1 MTDISPEVL
10 AKVAQATH
18 FGLKVLAAKILT
30 LISLGMTFGL
40 FCYAISD
47 HSWVAYTTATTF
59 AVFIFLP
66 ALWNARS
73 QEGSHA

>member
-18 FGLKVLAAKILT
+18 FGLKVLAAKLLA
-30 LISLGMTFGL
+30 LIALGMTFGL

-47 HSWVAYTTATTF
+47 HSWIAYTSASTF
-59 AVFIFLP
+59 AALIFLP
-66 ALWNARS
+66 SLWNARS
-73 QEGSHA
+73 KEGSSA